1 MFSKTKQAPIKS
13 LIAAG
18 SQIRGDIVFT
28 DGLRVDGEVIGNIQA
43 QDGSP
48 SMLVISESASVVGSI
63 SADLVVVN
71 GSVRGPVHASGMLE
85 LQPRARIEGDVDYH
99 AIEVHKG
106 AQISGLLRPALLADE
121 VKPTLKLAANNP

>member
-18 SQIRGDIVFT
+18 SQIRGDVVFA
-28 DGLRVDGEVIGNIQA
+28 DGLRIDGEVIGNIQA
-43 QDGSP
+43 QEGSP

-71 GSVRGPVHASGMLE
+71 GSVRGPVRASSMLE
-85 LQPRARIEGDVDYH
+85 LQPRARIEGDVDYCC
-99 AIEVHKG
+99 IEVHKG
-106 AQISGLLRPALLADE
+106 AQISGLLRPALAADDA
-121 VKPTLKLAANNP
+121 KPTLKLAANNP